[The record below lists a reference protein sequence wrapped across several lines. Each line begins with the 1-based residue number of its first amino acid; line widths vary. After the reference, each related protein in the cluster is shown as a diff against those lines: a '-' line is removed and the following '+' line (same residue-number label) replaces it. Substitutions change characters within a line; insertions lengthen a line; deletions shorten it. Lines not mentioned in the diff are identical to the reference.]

1 MHYRH
6 NYRHNYLDHIYRT
19 SISFLHEL
27 TEVIDGRAVTSGARG
42 KS

>member
-6 NYRHNYLDHIYRT
+6 NYLDQIYRT

-27 TEVIDGRAVTSGARG
+27 TEVIDGMSVTDGARG